1 MNGSFRH
8 RLIYRIL
15 RPVLSPVLKL
25 RFRYRFDRVV
35 PRHSPCIVLCNH
47 TTSWDPIL
55 ISLAFPQPMYF
66 VASEH
71 IFRWGLL
78 SKLIVFLQAPIA
90 RLKATADTSAVRQ
103 VLRRLQEG
111 HSVCIFPEGCCTYSG
126 ETSPISAAIGKL
138 VRHSGAGLVTYRIEG
153 GYFTDPRWAQKTRR
167 GPMRGVFVREYG
179 PEALSAMNA
188 AEINEAIAR
197 DLSYNAYETKGS
209 AFAYT
214 GRRLAQW
221 LETALYLCP
230 ACGRLK
236 TLRSRDDLF
245 FCSCGLTLRYRPD
258 GHFAAANGGAPP
270 FQTVLDWFRW
280 QKPRFLASASEA
292 FANDPEQAI
301 LADERQE
308 LVRYSRAGKSS
319 LIGRGTLFL
328 YRDRMELKSET
339 GEVHRFSFLEI
350 SDMTI
355 HGRCTLMFTMPGPLF
370 YEILSKHPRSVLPY
384 QELFEA
390 FRSSSPGLSQGRE
403 RPETDN
409 APVKL

>member
-1 MNGSFRH
+1 MASIAQGGLALNGSFRH

-221 LETALYLCP
+221 LETGPVSVPRMRP
-230 ACGRLK
+230 AENAEKQRRFVFLF
-236 TLRSRDDLF
+236 LRSYAPLPAGRA
-245 FCSCGLTLRYRPD
+245 FCRRKRRRAALPNGFGLVPMAEAPFLSIRFRGVCKRSGA
-258 GHFAAANGGAPP
+258 GHFSRRETGAGALQQGGKKQFDRPRHALSLPRPYGTEKRNGRGAP
-270 FQTVLDWFRW
+270 
-280 QKPRFLASASEA
+280 
-292 FANDPEQAI
+292 
-301 LADERQE
+301 
-308 LVRYSRAGKSS
+308 
-319 LIGRGTLFL
+319 LFL
-328 YRDRMELKSET
+328 S
-339 GEVHRFSFLEI
+339 
-350 SDMTI
+350 
-355 HGRCTLMFTMPGPLF
+355 
-370 YEILSKHPRSVLPY
+370 
-384 QELFEA
+384 
-390 FRSSSPGLSQGRE
+390 
-403 RPETDN
+403 
-409 APVKL
+409 